1 MNEEQVGSFRLNSIS
16 RWTGIH
22 PKQLQRWCHAGTFIP
37 QYPIPENSTLHQQYT
52 AEDLR
57 RLYIISLFLHVGV
70 ENIKDVNK
78 ILTDAWNDDEKILSI
93 LFELEKQRKEYLEI
107 LYRVVKSI
115 QLHGIE
121 MIFSEYAQLLLQADE
136 KSSTEKSIS
145 DVLKQLA
152 NKDFETTTSIH
163 FSKEILRIRDV
174 EKITGMKR
182 RSLYRIYGY
191 LNGNPEGKK
200 IFTLEDCYTFF
211 LVVLTR
217 QIEPQAYTRE
227 FIFDNKNATQKEVIA
242 TFGTLINE
250 LENLIKYMLAFFSGM
265 EKFKPLMSEMGL
277 YHFAMFVRGPQDIE
291 YYHFKND
298 ISFEDIFL
306 AEEQGK
312 LHLVDVSEKL
322 LNKKP
327 DSDNYLA
334 CAKELLEYH
343 DKCVSDVRKEYN
355 LILNKIKDKN
365 VEKVLYY
372 LAAIG
377 EDTNI
382 YEKFIQNLYPDNLS
396 DELLDQVKKAITLLG
411 KGPIASSINN
421 YCGDGSAKKLFYLCL
436 ITIMF
441 KKTQHL
447 VKEYLEELQ
456 SIKEMSTEIFNAR
469 KKSVQSATEK
479 FVDEWKKTGLEQEG
493 NPYFFWD
500 LIITIVTLYIIK
512 NQEFIEI
519 MDYAIEALQYLE
531 KKELSKKA

>member
-1 MNEEQVGSFRLNSIS
+1 MNEEQVGSIRLNLIS

-22 PKQLQRWCHAGTFIP
+22 PKQLQRWCHAGAFIP

-78 ILTDAWNDDEKILSI
+78 ILTDTWNNEEKILST

-121 MIFSEYAQLLLQADE
+121 MVFSEYAHLLLQADE

-152 NKDFETTTSIH
+152 NKNFETTTSIH

-174 EKITGMKR
+174 EKITGLKR

-191 LNGNPEGKK
+191 LNNNPDGKK

-211 LVVLTR
+211 LVMLTR

-227 FIFDNKNATQKEVIA
+227 FMFDNKNATQKEVIA

-250 LENLIKYMLAFFSGM
+250 LENLVKYMLAFFSGM
-265 EKFKPLMSEMGL
+265 EKVKSLMSEMGL
-277 YHFAMFVRGPQDIE
+277 YHFAILVRGIQDIE
-291 YYHFKND
+291 YYNFKND

-312 LHLVDVSEKL
+312 LHLVDESEKL

-327 DSDNYLA
+327 DSDNYLTY
-334 CAKELLEYH
+334 AKELLEYH
-343 DKCVSDVRKEYN
+343 DKCMADVRKEYKP
-355 LILNKIKDKN
+355 ILNEIKDKN
-365 VEKVLYY
+365 VESALYY
-372 LAAIG
+372 FAAIRK
-377 EDTNI
+377 DTNI
-382 YEKFIQNLYPDNLS
+382 YKKFIQSLSPDNLS
-396 DELLDQVKKAITLLG
+396 DELLDQVKKTITLLG

-456 SIKEMSTEIFNAR
+456 AIKEMSTEIFNAR

-493 NPYFFWD
+493 NPYIFWE
-500 LIITIVTLYIIK
+500 LIILTVTLYIMK
-512 NQEFIEI
+512 NPEFIEI

-531 KKELSKKA
+531 KKTLSEKA